1 MRSGRFSENGG
12 EELRITFVQ
21 ITQSQLSL
29 LRRRRQ
35 DGVCRDLERWT
46 PRFAAYL
53 GALYLPAVEALV
65 VCGYR

>member
-1 MRSGRFSENGG
+1 MSNKDNICVTLNSVKSHNN
-12 EELRITFVQ
+12 TV
-21 ITQSQLSL
+21 
-29 LRRRRQ
+29 RRRKH
-35 DGVCRDLERWT
+35 DGTCRDLERWT

>member
-1 MRSGRFSENGG
+1 MF
-12 EELRITFVQ
+12 
-21 ITQSQLSL
+21 
-29 LRRRRQ
+29 RRRKH
-35 DGVCRDLERWT
+35 DGTCRDLERWT

>member
-1 MRSGRFSENGG
+1 MEKEG
-12 EELRITFVQ
+12 ELQDNICVAHTIISV
-21 ITQSQLSL
+21 
-29 LRRRRQ
+29 RRRKQ
-35 DGVCRDLERWT
+35 DGTCRDLERWT